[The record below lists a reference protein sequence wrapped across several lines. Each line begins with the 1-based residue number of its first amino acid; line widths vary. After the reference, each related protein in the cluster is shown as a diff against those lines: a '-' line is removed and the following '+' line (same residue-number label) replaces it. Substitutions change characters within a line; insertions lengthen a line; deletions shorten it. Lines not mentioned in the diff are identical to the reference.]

1 MLHILIMNQR
11 TSKLINRT
19 VRFTAVNPKSVKRA
33 PYRARAVEN
42 STCRNEMTTKE
53 LIEKLQAVDPD
64 GNMEVVREIGCEC
77 DPVQTDIGSVTVTLF
92 GKVLVH

>member
-1 MLHILIMNQR
+1 
-11 TSKLINRT
+11 
-19 VRFTAVNPKSVKRA
+19 
-33 PYRARAVEN
+33 
-42 STCRNEMTTKE
+42 MTTKE

>member
-33 PYRARAVEN
+33 WNNTPRRERH
-42 STCRNEMTTKE
+42 T
-53 LIEKLQAVDPD
+53 
-64 GNMEVVREIGCEC
+64 VRERLKTQLAEM
-77 DPVQTDIGSVTVTLF
+77 
-92 GKVLVH
+92 K